1 MCHKNV
7 SLTQEV
13 SGRDQLQSLFLIIHQ
28 PLCPAVPLRLVNI
41 REDVSLPP
49 AVPSQHPPFTV
60 KTGSGWT
67 FQRSNYHLVWFTCE
81 SSYLHQPPAS
91 NLPFTKS
98 IRMHLHLD
106 ILLYKP
112 EDICD
117 VMSSLG
123 GISHMSHH
131 TVKPILPLGRA
142 WCHLKGR
149 RSSIIITDW
158 LGNFNLLQLDKFQGW
173 HWAWP
178 RESREW
184 SRRAR
189 AQQLF
194 SNPPPPPKLS
204 KAA

>member
-91 NLPFTKS
+91 NLPFTNINQDAS
-98 IRMHLHLD
+98 TSPH
-106 ILLYKP
+106 
-112 EDICD
+112 
-117 VMSSLG
+117 SSLKTWR
-123 GISHMSHH
+123 HLRCN
-131 TVKPILPLGRA
+131 VQLG
-142 WCHLKGR
+142 
-149 RSSIIITDW
+149 
-158 LGNFNLLQLDKFQGW
+158 GNFPHVSPHCEADTATWEGLV
-173 HWAWP
+173 
-178 RESREW
+178 
-184 SRRAR
+184 
-189 AQQLF
+189 
-194 SNPPPPPKLS
+194 PP
-204 KAA
+204 